1 MENKR
6 DHYVY
11 MIRCKD
17 ESLYTGI
24 TTDVE
29 RRYREHEVGR
39 GAKYTKAKG
48 VKNLEIYFQCQSR
61 GEASKI
67 EIYMKSLTKQKKE
80 FFLINQELLAVE
92 LREKIGVEIKIK

>member
-6 DHYVY
+6 DYYVY

-24 TTDVE
+24 TNDVE

-39 GAKYTKAKG
+39 GAKYKKAKG

-80 FFLINQELLAVE
+80 FFLINQGLLAVE

>member
-6 DHYVY
+6 DYYVY

-39 GAKYTKAKG
+39 GAKYTQAKG

-67 EIYMKSLTKQKKE
+67 EIYIKSLTKQKKE
-80 FFLINQELLAVE
+80 FFLINQGLLAVE
-92 LREKIGVEIKIK
+92 LKEKIGVEIKIK